1 MKEFLMR
8 FLTVIID
15 TVLVFFVAKIS
26 FDYFSG
32 KEGIFLLNAAPAGVV
47 FIYSIGYFAIM
58 DINRHAAAMY
68 RVLVGVFVA
77 VAMLI
82 HSTTI
87 SFFLDGEAVW
97 KTIALII
104 AGVTLFSTQFITR
117 AIAEY
122 SD

>member
-1 MKEFLMR
+1 MR
-8 FLTVIID
+8 FLTAVID
-15 TVLVFFVAKIS
+15 AVLVFFIAKIS

-32 KEGIFLLNAAPAGVV
+32 KEGVFLLNAAPAGVV
-47 FIYSIGYFAIM
+47 FIYSMGYFAIM

-68 RVLVGVFVA
+68 RTLVGVFVV

-87 SFFLDGEAVW
+87 NFFLDGEAVW

-104 AGVTLFSTQFITR
+104 AGVTLFSTQFITKV
-117 AIAEY
+117 IGEY
-122 SD
+122 AD